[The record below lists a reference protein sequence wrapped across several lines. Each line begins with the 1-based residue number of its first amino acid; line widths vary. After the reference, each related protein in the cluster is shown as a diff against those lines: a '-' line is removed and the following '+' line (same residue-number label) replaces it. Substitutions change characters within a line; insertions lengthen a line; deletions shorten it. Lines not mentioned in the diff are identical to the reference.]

1 MKIQVLYFAALREAL
16 GIEREVIETDART
29 IAELRAQLC
38 ARGDAYAHGLAPGRN
53 VRAALNQV
61 MAAPETRLAP
71 DAEVAF
77 FPPVTGG

>member
-1 MKIQVLYFAALREAL
+1 MKIQLLYFAALREAL
-16 GIEREVIETDART
+16 GVEREVVETEART
-29 IAELRAQLC
+29 IAELRAWLC
-38 ARGDAYAHGLAPGRN
+38 TRGEAYARGLAPGRN

-61 MAAPETRLAP
+61 MATPETLLTP

>member
-16 GIEREVIETDART
+16 GVEREAIETEART
-29 IAELRAQLC
+29 IAQLRTQLC
-38 ARGDAYAHGLAPGRN
+38 ARGDAYARGLAPERN

-61 MAAPETRLAP
+61 MAAPETLLTP